1 MLADSQL
8 NGVYVA
14 VTNPSNTSFSQNAG
28 GVITVQAGSITV
40 SQDPSFNATQV
51 TGGSTNVVIAQY
63 TLADYSEGVKISQLA
78 VTPSVTGGAVT
89 PSQGDTTSLNNVGLY
104 VDNGSGPQQVGSL
117 QNWTAADAT
126 NNTPLVFNLG
136 GSLVINSG
144 QTVKLI
150 VKADTINS
158 SYSNYTNGNLA
169 VTLSGEPNNAQGL
182 TSNVLSEVPSTGI
195 VSNTLT
201 LGVGAIT
208 LVTNPAVSAH
218 SILANTA
225 NQEIGS
231 YILNDNSSEAAQLTN
246 VTVGLTG
253 STGNTGN
260 IPLTSLSN
268 LRTSI
273 TTTPVNPSV
282 TNSFSVNS
290 VIPANGSQ
298 EIDVFADVGQIATLA
313 NTYCGNFVRS
323 CNNFVLCRIC
333 SNICY
338 RNYHSYGRCY
348 NNYSNS

>member
-1 MLADSQL
+1 M
-8 NGVYVA
+8 
-14 VTNPSNTSFSQNAG
+14 
-28 GVITVQAGSITV
+28 
-40 SQDPSFNATQV
+40 
-51 TGGSTNVVIAQY
+51 
-63 TLADYSEGVKISQLA
+63 
-78 VTPSVTGGAVT
+78 
-89 PSQGDTTSLNNVGLY
+89 NNVGLY
-104 VDNGSGPQQVGSL
+104 VNGAQVGITSEL
-117 QNWTAADAT
+117 DCNRCSKQY
-126 NNTPLVFNLG
+126 PIIFNLG
-136 GSLVINSG
+136 SSLVVQSG
-144 QTVKLI
+144 QTVTLT

-158 SYSNYTNGNLA
+158 SYGNYTNGNLS
-169 VTLSGEPNNAQGL
+169 VTLAGEANNAQGL

-253 STGNTGN
+253 SAGNTGN

-313 NTYCGNFVRS
+313 NTSVATLSGAVTTSYSAGSAATYATGTITVTADAITTTATVNGYSATATFASSTASATIATTLAGLINARTSSHLPYCNTSRKS
-323 CNNFVLCRIC
+323 C
-333 SNICY
+333 
-338 RNYHSYGRCY
+338 
-348 NNYSNS
+348 